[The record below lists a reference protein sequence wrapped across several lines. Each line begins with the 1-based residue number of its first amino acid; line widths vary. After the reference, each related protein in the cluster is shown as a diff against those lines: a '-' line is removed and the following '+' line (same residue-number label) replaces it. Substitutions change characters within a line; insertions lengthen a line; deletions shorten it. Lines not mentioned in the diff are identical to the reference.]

1 MNIPFSTINNSDLNL
16 VNSGNNIFEFTNDTI
31 ITQNECLRKFIKD
44 CNSIET
50 PFTDDEFETEINSK
64 YYDIIDFNKLEIEQ
78 HSSFGVL
85 HLNIASLKK
94 HFDDLLSLLSILNL
108 SFDIIGVSEHKL
120 EQNSDLSN
128 LTIPGYNFCY
138 DVSDSSHGGT
148 GIYISNRISYI
159 KRSDLNI
166 SLTGQ
171 LESTFIEIN
180 SPMNKIVLCGCIYK
194 HPNMSIEQFNNE
206 YLTPPR
212 KIR

>member
-44 CNSIET
+44 CNTIET

-64 YYDIIDFNKLEIEQ
+64 YYDIVDFNKLEIEQ
-78 HSSFGVL
+78 HSSFGV
-85 HLNIASLKK
+85 
-94 HFDDLLSLLSILNL
+94 
-108 SFDIIGVSEHKL
+108 
-120 EQNSDLSN
+120 
-128 LTIPGYNFCY
+128 NFRY

-148 GIYISNRISYI
+148 GIYTSNRISNI

-171 LESTFIEIN
+171 LESTFIEIS

-194 HPNMSIEQFNNE
+194 HPNMSIEQFN
-206 YLTPPR
+206 
-212 KIR
+212 K